1 MKLNRNLSR
10 PCLLVGLIVGT
21 FAGMFT
27 AALMAASARGDKAVT
42 R

>member
-1 MKLNRNLSR
+1 MMRR

-21 FAGMFT
+21 VAGMFT
-27 AALMAASARGDKAVT
+27 AALMAASARGDQAVT